1 LRRSNLPSIDEI
13 ASLRSARNDVGEKE
27 MQVAFQGERGAYSEA
42 AALEYFGI
50 SIEPIPCPSFDEVFE
65 KVESGAVDRGIVP
78 VENSLGGSIHRNYD
92 LFMRH
97 QLHLVGE
104 NIFRVRHCLIGWPGT
119 QIGDITL
126 IMSHP
131 QALAQCEH
139 YITRLSIPREATYD
153 TAGAV
158 KMLKESGRRD
168 HAAIASRRAAE
179 VYEMQVL
186 EEGVEDDEANYTRFV
201 VLAREPIVPQSPA
214 KTSIVFTLKNQPG
227 ALFKALSVFALRDL
241 DLTKIESRPLAGTPW
256 DYLFYL
262 DFVGSVADENARR
275 ALDHLSEYATTLRVL
290 GSYQRDIQ
298 AS

>member
-1 LRRSNLPSIDEI
+1 
-13 ASLRSARNDVGEKE
+13 

-42 AALEYFGI
+42 AALEYFG
-50 SIEPIPCPSFDEVFE
+50 SPIEPVACPTFDEVFE
-65 KVESGAVDRGIVP
+65 KVESGAVERGIVP

-92 LFMRH
+92 LFLRH

-104 NIFRVRHCLIGWPGT
+104 KIHRVRHCLIGFPGT
-119 QIGDITL
+119 TLSDIKL

-139 YITRLSIPREATYD
+139 SIERLGIPCEVAYD

-158 KMLKESGRRD
+158 KMLKDSGRRD
-168 HAAIASRRAAE
+168 HAAIASQRAAE
-179 VYEMQVL
+179 VYEMRIL
-186 EEGVEDDEANYTRFV
+186 AEGIEDDEANYTRFV
-201 VLAREPIVPQSPA
+201 VLAREPIVPIAPA

-262 DFVGSVADENARR
+262 DFVGSVTDETARR
-275 ALDHLSEYATTLRVL
+275 ALDHLGEYATTLRVL
-290 GSYQRDIQ
+290 GSYQRDIS